1 MTVAV
6 YDWELSPHTPPQ
18 DWWLGTNWQ
27 YKHNTQR
34 YSLVQKNVVKVFNW
48 RPNTLRYLAI
58 CICQPSGTQSQGVE
72 VGAWGWVAT

>member
-27 YKHNTQR
+27 YKHNTQC
-34 YSLVQKNVVKVFNW
+34 YSLVQKMLWKYLIED
-48 RPNTLRYLAI
+48 PTL
-58 CICQPSGTQSQGVE
+58 
-72 VGAWGWVAT
+72 